1 MRRRGPRSVETFLEE
16 WTPRLYRFALRLT
29 GDRHAA
35 EDLAQETMLRAWRR
49 RDALR
54 DPQAIRVWL
63 FRIATNQ
70 WRDQLKRGRS
80 PIARAGPLFDSA
92 RVHSVNAEQVVAGRE
107 ELQLALE
114 ALADLPPR
122 QREVLY
128 LSACEG
134 LKTAEIA
141 EILGA
146 APEAIKASL
155 SIARKR
161 MRECCAPGVLEPGTS
176 EKCQ

>member
-1 MRRRGPRSVETFLEE
+1 VDTFLEE
-16 WTPRLYRFALRLT
+16 WMPRLYRFALRLT
-29 GDRHAA
+29 GDPHAA
-35 EDLAQETMLRAWRR
+35 EDLAQETMLRAWRQ

-54 DPQAIRVWL
+54 DSQAIRVWL
-63 FRIATNQ
+63 FRIAANH
-70 WRDQLKRGRS
+70 WRDQLRRLRS
-80 PIARAGPLFDSA
+80 PIARAGPLFESA
-92 RVHSVNAEQVVAGRE
+92 LVHSFKADQVAAGRE

-134 LKTAEIA
+134 LKTAEIGQV
-141 EILGA
+141 LGIT
-146 APEAIKASL
+146 PESVKASL

-161 MRECCAPGVLEPGTS
+161 MRENCALAASQSRPS
-176 EKCQ
+176 EKSQ